1 MEEKNLG
8 GGIITCSV
16 LNIIIYGFASLG
28 MGILAFARPMIEE
41 VLEQQGQAATL
52 EALSQGAVII
62 TFAIMLLSFV
72 ATIIIL
78 FKKKIGVFAYFGL
91 VVINIVYGLSTGGG
105 FSIIGL
111 IIPALLAFF
120 IYKKRSV
127 FGFYDPEAEE
137 NMDV

>member
-1 MEEKNLG
+1 MEEKKLG

-16 LNIIIYGFASLG
+16 LNIIIYGFAAFG
-28 MGILAFARPMIEE
+28 MGIFVVARPMIEK
-41 VLEQQGQAATL
+41 VLEEQGQVATL
-52 EALSQGAVII
+52 EGLSQGKVII
-62 TFAIMLLSFV
+62 TFAIMLLSLI

-91 VVINIVYGLSTGGG
+91 VVINIVYGLATGEK

-127 FGFYDPEAEE
+127 FGFYDPESEYIDA
-137 NMDV
+137 